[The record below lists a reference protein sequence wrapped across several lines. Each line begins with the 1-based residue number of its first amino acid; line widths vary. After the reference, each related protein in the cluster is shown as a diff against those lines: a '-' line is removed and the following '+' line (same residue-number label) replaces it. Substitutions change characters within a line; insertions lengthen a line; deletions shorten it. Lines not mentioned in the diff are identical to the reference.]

1 MITLSEQAAEEF
13 FAVRAFDPG
22 LPGFVG
28 IAVDLLL
35 DPASVPTGRR
45 PLRHGFLDSR
55 SPRVA
60 VVSGPPSPG
69 LEVALRR
76 MSDDLN
82 AATRVMDRHG
92 LTALPFATDTAHPDG
107 PAHAYGTATAGL
119 RVGLEAGP
127 DGDGPFGLNRRWIL
141 AHTVAPV
148 LAAAFA
154 NAPLRNGRPTGWR
167 SIRQALRRDL
177 PVLPQHTNRHSG
189 PHWPQ
194 QAQHQQS
201 ADRHTEPRHPEQALP
216 QRHTEPRH
224 PEQAL
229 PQRHTEPRHP
239 EQALPQRDTEP
250 HRPEQ
255 ALPQRDTEPHRPEQ
269 ALPQRDTEPRRQR
282 DGLRVGDGL
291 PGQRIP
297 DSLAEGIGSGPAID
311 ARTSWAAYVMDAPTA
326 TGRSL
331 RDRFRAGA
339 RFAEADLLRHVAAL
353 RPPVAARGHLEID
366 VVDRQPGDGWRLPAA
381 VITALLD
388 DPRAAEEAYAATVH
402 LADEPRLW
410 ERAARDALTDPVLAD
425 AARACFLA
433 AYASFARQGVA
444 RELRDALADFT
455 DAYVNRG
462 RCPADDLLDRTAGRV

>member
-1 MITLSEQAAEEF
+1 MTTLSEQAAEEF
-13 FAVRAFDPG
+13 FAARAFDPG

-127 DGDGPFGLNRRWIL
+127 DGDGPLGLNRRWIL

-177 PVLPQHTNRHSG
+177 PVLPQHTNRHPG

-201 ADRHTEPRHPEQALP
+201 ADRHN
-216 QRHTEPRH
+216 
-224 PEQAL
+224 
-229 PQRHTEPRHP
+229 
-239 EQALPQRDTEP
+239 EP

-339 RFAEADLLRHVAAL
+339 RFTEADLLRHVAAL

-462 RCPADDLLDRTAGRV
+462 RCPADDLLDRAAGRV